1 MTYTAPASAR
11 RPRLLPALFVLA
23 MAHFTLSVD
32 FNVVYIALPEI
43 GRELGLDA
51 GGLQWVVSAFA
62 LGYGG
67 FLLLG
72 GRAVD
77 RLGARRM
84 LVLGAALMAG
94 ASVVGAL
101 VGVLTWPPTVLIGA
115 RAAQG
120 FGAALIFPA
129 TLALVNT
136 AFDAGPA
143 RNRALAVWGSAGAFG
158 ALAGGALGG
167 VLTSL
172 LGWASIFW
180 ALVPLALVVAIAAPR
195 VLPTDPRSEG
205 LAGFDLPG
213 SALATGGALLLV
225 FGISRIQEDVR
236 TGVGVIVLGA
246 VTLGLF
252 LLVERGGADPL
263 LPLGLLRVRSLW
275 VSAVLVFVLMGVIG
289 ALHFVY
295 TTHVQDGLGL
305 GPLAAGLG
313 FLPQGVVAM
322 LGSAFLLPRLLG
334 RWGSR
339 RILFV
344 GVLGVAV
351 TSVVFAWAVSGDH
364 YWMVLPAVLLLG
376 LTAGT
381 VYPAVFA
388 VAGEEVDAARQG
400 VASATVSTAQQLG
413 GAVGL
418 AALVAVAGTGGG
430 LTAASLTGGAALTV
444 VAFLALAIRVAPR
457 AGRATRLT

>member
-1 MTYTAPASAR
+1 MTYTEPTRGHRAAR
-11 RPRLLPALFVLA
+11 TRRTRLLPALFVLA
-23 MAHFTLSVD
+23 TAHFTLSVD

-43 GRELGLDA
+43 GRELGLEA
-51 GGLQWVVSAFA
+51 NGLQWVVAAFA

-84 LVLGAALMAG
+84 LVLGAAMMAG

-101 VGVLTWPPTVLIGA
+101 VGVLSWHPAVLIGA
-115 RAAQG
+115 RTAQG
-120 FGAALIFPA
+120 LGSALIFPA

-136 AFDAGPA
+136 SFEAGPE
-143 RNRALAVWGSAGAFG
+143 RNRAFAIWGSAGAFG

-172 LGWASIFW
+172 FGWSSVFW
-180 ALVPLALVVAIAAPR
+180 ALVPLALAVAIAAPR
-195 VLPTDPRSEG
+195 VLPTDARNAG
-205 LAGFDLPG
+205 LSGFDLPG
-213 SALATGGALLLV
+213 AALATGGALLLV
-225 FGISRIQEDVR
+225 FGISRIQEDAR
-236 TGVGVIVLGA
+236 TGVGVIALGVVA
-246 VTLGLF
+246 LGLF
-252 LLVERGGADPL
+252 LLVERKGADPL
-263 LPLGLLRVRSLW
+263 LPLGLLRMRSLW
-275 VSAVLVFVLMGVIG
+275 VSAVLVFVLMGVVG

-322 LGSAFLLPRLLG
+322 LGSAFLLPRLLD
-334 RWGSR
+334 RWSVR
-339 RILFV
+339 RILLV

-351 TSVVFAWAVSGDH
+351 TSGAFAWAVSGDH
-364 YWMVLPAVLLLG
+364 YWMVLPAVVLLG

-388 VAGEEVDAARQG
+388 AAGAEIDDAGQG

-430 LTAASLTGGAALTV
+430 LTAASLAGGAALTI
-444 VAFLALAIRVAPR
+444 VAFLALAIRGGP
-457 AGRATRLT
+457 TR